1 VSWQKYLLLPQVIWH
16 AVRAPKGE
24 VTTWERYWGDIDRT
38 GEHGEVLWDA
48 GIEPEM
54 RHAREWLLR
63 YADRTLPLVDVGC
76 GNGRRTRALAPSFP
90 AALGVD
96 LSARAIER
104 ARAESPAVA
113 PPGAGSVAFRT
124 LDVAAPGAGEALAA
138 ELGDANVYIRGVLHI
153 VEHER
158 RVALLGNVRRLLGER
173 GTLYYLETDFPGDL
187 LDYMRSLGA
196 RPGDIPGPLKRCLEY
211 GLNRPSHFGPQEHR
225 IYFPEG
231 QWETL
236 ASGPADVHA
245 VPMHDGD
252 RPERIAGYFA
262 VVRPRPLAPPERQIP
277 ALAGERRP
285 SQPTAARS

>member
-1 VSWQKYLLLPQVIWH
+1 MSWQKYLLLPQVIWH

-90 AALGVD
+90 SALGVD

-104 ARAESPAVA
+104 ARAESRSDDPAA
-113 PPGAGSVAFRT
+113 QARVAFRT
-124 LDVAAPGAGEALAA
+124 LDVAAPGAGAALAG

-158 RVALLGNVRRLLGER
+158 RVALLANVRRLLGER

-187 LDYMRSLGA
+187 LDYMQSLGA
-196 RPGDIPGPLKRCLEY
+196 RPGDIPEPLKRCLAY
-211 GLNRPSHFGPQEHR
+211 GLNRPSQFGPDEHR
-225 IYFPEG
+225 VYFPEG

-245 VPMHDGD
+245 VPMHADD
-252 RPERIAGYFA
+252 RLERIAGYFA
-262 VVRPRPLAPPERQIP
+262 VVRPRPPAPPGRQV
-277 ALAGERRP
+277 ATLAGERHP
-285 SQPTAARS
+285 AEQTAARS